1 MPYFRHSK
9 QFLMLRFCLYGSTSC
24 TAERSMSRFYSFLW
38 PRPHAIRSYGI
49 AVLSVIA
56 ALILSRWPALHL
68 EAAPVSLFLCAVMFS
83 AWLGGVG
90 PGLLATALSALAF
103 DYYFLPPVYALTLK
117 PQEVPRLVIFVMSAF
132 FVGALSAAQRSA
144 TESLRRARDDLKGT
158 VQELQRTNEAL
169 RAESIE
175 RGHAEDKLRR
185 SEA

>member
-68 EAAPVSLFLCAVMFS
+68 EAAPVSLFLCPVILS
-83 AWLGGVG
+83 AWFGGVG
-90 PGLLATALSALAF
+90 PRTQY
-103 DYYFLPPVYALTLK
+103 D
-117 PQEVPRLVIFVMSAF
+117 
-132 FVGALSAAQRSA
+132 GAKK
-144 TESLRRARDDLKGT
+144 E
-158 VQELQRTNEAL
+158 
-169 RAESIE
+169 
-175 RGHAEDKLRR
+175 
-185 SEA
+185 